1 MNELDMI
8 RTLLD
13 EEPPSAE
20 VIGEGRQRIAAG
32 RTGPRRRRARP
43 VLPAVGLAA
52 AALVAAGATTLAAT
66 AGPPGSPA
74 GGTLTATE
82 LAYRAAAAA
91 ARQPEVH
98 PGQWVYRKYLTK
110 TPTKEFPS
118 RVTEFW
124 TTADSLK
131 AAWVSARGR
140 VHFFSGLASLG
151 LTAVPV
157 KKVHGTWAFFG
168 FLRLPVKYADLGS
181 LPRSPKALD
190 RYLGR
195 LLPSSFGPVGDREF
209 LIIEE
214 MLTAYEM
221 PPALTAEFYRALG
234 GIPGITVDTHAV
246 DVAGRHGVAFTLKK
260 PVALGVTPE
269 IIVNPRTYQLMASEV
284 LIPRTPGSAGPA
296 VSAAGTAILQKVPV
310 SGPGIRP

>member
-1 MNELDMI
+1 MRARSRADCGPDGVPASFTGVYEQFFADI
-8 RTLLD
+8 HRYI
-13 EEPPSAE
+13 A
-20 VIGEGRQRIAAG
+20 GRLGRDVADDIAADTFVIALRKHGSFDAG
-32 RTGPRRRRARP
+32 RGPVRAWLFGIATNLVAQHRRAEQRRYR
-43 VLPAVGLAA
+43 
-52 AALVAAGATTLAAT
+52 ALGRVRAEE
-66 AGPPGSPA
+66 PA
-74 GGTLTATE
+74 GGHEDRVLSWV
-82 LAYRAAAAA
+82 AAAQMRPQL
-91 ARQPEVH
+91 ARALARLSPEERDVLLL
-98 PGQWVYRKYLTK
+98 VAL
-110 TPTKEFPS
+110 
-118 RVTEFW
+118 
-124 TTADSLK
+124 
-131 AAWVSARGR
+131 
-140 VHFFSGLASLG
+140 
-151 LTAVPV
+151 
-157 KKVHGTWAFFG
+157 
-168 FLRLPVKYADLGS
+168 VKYADLGS

-195 LLPSSFGPVGDREF
+195 LLPSSLGPVGDREF